1 MAASA
6 GERSLEE
13 TPTWAVAAVCLVFI
27 VISII
32 LEQAIHHAGK
42 WLLARN
48 KKSLYEAL
56 DKIKSEL
63 MLLGFIS
70 LLLTI
75 GQQPISKICISK
87 KVAYSMLPCDK
98 KKVSESKYE
107 TGDEHRRKLLWASM
121 SSDQEVPW
129 RRVLAASAG
138 GLDHCSQKGMYP
150 LVSQGGM
157 HQLHIFIFI
166 LAILHVLY
174 SVITMALGR
183 AKMRRWKSWEME
195 TQTME
200 YQFSN
205 DPARF
210 RFTRETSFVR
220 RHTTFWSRTPILKWI
235 VCFFRQFFWSVP
247 KVDYLALRHGFIV
260 AHLAPNSKLNFQK
273 YIRRS
278 LDDDF
283 KVVVGISPPLW
294 AFAVV
299 FLLLNVSGWY
309 AYFWLSFVPLCI
321 VLLVG
326 TKLQAIITDMAIE
339 IHERHAVVK
348 GTPVVQPSDKRFWF
362 NRPKLVLFLIH
373 FTLFQ
378 NAFQL
383 AFFLWIWYEFGL
395 RSCFHSNF
403 TIIMIRVAMGI
414 AVQFLCS
421 YITLPLY
428 ALVTQM
434 GSHMRKAIFEDQTA
448 NALKKWQQNA
458 KKNRKKG
465 RRSELSG
472 SGFRSGETTPS
483 HGSSPIHMLHRY
495 KTMGDIENPDI
506 AHRYY
511 HSEYET
517 SDYEMEQSPSPSP
530 PHPVFPHPT
539 QPASTT
545 ETEKTAEATRQ
556 QSTANK
562 SNDITDFS
570 FAMESTEIVGSNT
583 I

>member
-1 MAASA
+1 MAGAT

-13 TPTWAVAAVCLVFI
+13 TPTWAVALVCLVFI
-27 VISII
+27 VISVI
-32 LEQAIHHAGK
+32 LEQSIHHAGK

-48 KKSLYEAL
+48 KRPLYEAL

-70 LLLTI
+70 LLLTV
-75 GQQPISKICISK
+75 GQQLISKICISK
-87 KVAYSMLPCDK
+87 KIAYSMLPCDK
-98 KKVSESKYE
+98 KEDSDSESK
-107 TGDEHRRKLLWASM
+107 TDPRDENHRKLLWTSM
-121 SSDQEVPW
+121 SSNQEVPW
-129 RRVLAASAG
+129 RRVLASPAG
-138 GLDHCSQKGMYP
+138 GVDHCTQKGMYP
-150 LVSQGGM
+150 LVSQSGM

-166 LAILHVLY
+166 LAILHVFY
-174 SVITMALGR
+174 SVLTMALGR
-183 AKMRRWKSWEME
+183 AKMRQWKSWEKE
-195 TQTME
+195 TQTLE

-210 RFTRETSFVR
+210 RFTHETSFVR
-220 RHTTFWSRTPILKWI
+220 RHSTFWIRTPVLKWI
-235 VCFFRQFFWSVP
+235 VCFFRQFFRSVP
-247 KVDYLALRHGFIV
+247 KVDYLTLRHGFIM
-260 AHLAPNSKLNFQK
+260 AHLAPNSKFDFQK

-326 TKLQAIITDMAIE
+326 MKLQVIITEMALE

-348 GTPVVQPSDKRFWF
+348 GTPLVQPSDKRFWF

-383 AFFLWIWYEFGL
+383 AYFLWIWYEFGL

-403 TIIMIRVAMGI
+403 TFIMIRVAMGI
-414 AVQFLCS
+414 SVQILCS

-434 GSHMRKAIFEDQTA
+434 GSHMKKAIFEEQTA
-448 NALKKWQQNA
+448 NALKKWHKNA
-458 KKNRKKG
+458 KKNRKKN
-465 RRSELSG
+465 RRPES
-472 SGFRSGETTPS
+472 SGFRSGEATPS
-483 HGSSPIHMLHRY
+483 RGSSPIHLLHKY
-495 KTMGDIENPDI
+495 KTMGDIESPEI
-506 AHRYY
+506 SRRLY
-511 HSEYET
+511 HSEHEA
-517 SDYEMEQSPSPSP
+517 SDYELEQLSASASPSP
-530 PHPVFPHPT
+530 PHHLSFQHT
-539 QPASTT
+539 HPASTS
-545 ETEKTAEATRQ
+545 EPEKNTQTTRQ
-556 QSTANK
+556 RSTAK
-562 SNDITDFS
+562 DTDDFS
-570 FAMESTEIVGSNT
+570 FGM
-583 I
+583 

>member
-1 MAASA
+1 MAPSA
-6 GERSLEE
+6 GERSLKE

-27 VISII
+27 LISIA
-32 LEQAIHHAGK
+32 LEQAIHRVGK

-48 KKSLYEAL
+48 KKSLFEAL

-87 KVAYSMLPCDK
+87 KIAYSMLPCDK
-98 KKVSESKYE
+98 KKYSESKYE
-107 TGDEHRRKLLWASM
+107 DDSGDENRRKLLWASM
-121 SSDQEVPW
+121 SSNQEVPW
-129 RRVLAASAG
+129 RRVLASAG
-138 GLDHCSQKGMYP
+138 YSDPCTKKGMYP
-150 LVSQGGM
+150 LVSQGGI

-183 AKMRRWKSWEME
+183 AKMKRWKSWEKE
-195 TQTME
+195 TQTLE
-200 YQFSN
+200 YQFST

-210 RFTRETSFVR
+210 RFTHETSFVR
-220 RHTTFWSRTPILKWI
+220 RHSSFLIRTPILKWV

-247 KVDYLALRHGFIV
+247 KVDYLTLRHGFIV
-260 AHLAPNSKLNFQK
+260 AHLAPNSKFDFQK
-273 YIRRS
+273 YIKRS

-283 KVVVGISPPLW
+283 KVVVGITPPLW

-309 AYFWLSFVPLCI
+309 TYFWLTFVPLCI

-326 TKLQAIITDMAIE
+326 MKLQVIITEMALE
-339 IHERHAVVK
+339 INDRHAVVK
-348 GTPVVQPSDKRFWF
+348 GTPVVEPSDKRFWF
-362 NRPKLVLFLIH
+362 HRPKLVLFLIH

-383 AFFLWIWYEFGL
+383 SFFLWIWYEFGL
-395 RSCFHSNF
+395 RSCFHQNF
-403 TIIMIRVAMGI
+403 GIIMVRLALGI

-434 GSHMRKAIFEDQTA
+434 GSHMKKAIFEEQTA
-448 NALKKWQQNA
+448 NALRRWQQNA
-458 KKNRKKG
+458 KKNKKKNKT
-465 RRSELSG
+465 SEFSG

-483 HGSSPIHMLHRY
+483 HGTSPMHLLHKY
-495 KTMGDIENPDI
+495 KTMGDIESPDI
-506 AHRYY
+506 SRTSH
-511 HSEYET
+511 HSDYEA
-517 SDYEMEQSPSPSP
+517 SDYEMEQPSPSSSP
-530 PHPVFPHPT
+530 PHSLFSHHSQLSHHS
-539 QPASTT
+539 QPASTSKA
-545 ETEKTAEATRQ
+545 EKNAQATRQ
-556 QSTANK
+556 QSTAK
-562 SNDITDFS
+562 ETDINNTEFS
-570 FAMESTEIVGSNT
+570 FAM
-583 I
+583 